1 MYFQRKGTADFQIV
15 TFTALEQVISYSQ
28 NKPIEI
34 LLIGE
39 NAYAEEAPNA
49 RAGKI
54 YLLSENGHNVNAEYP
69 AITKFQSMAGIFA
82 QIMEEYAQDISC
94 SGASVRNRKRTKL
107 VSFYSPDRADAQ
119 TATALAAGQMLSNA
133 GSKTLYLNLRAFAG
147 CEYENNYNSR
157 EPE

>member
-1 MYFQRKGTADFQIV
+1 MREKLLAVCDKDERYLQGMQEYFQRKGTADFQIV

-39 NAYAEEAPNA
+39 NAYAEEAENV

-82 QIMEEYAQDISC
+82 RCCKGFTDGVALKQRRRQ
-94 SGASVRNRKRTKL
+94 TK
-107 VSFYSPDRADAQ
+107 
-119 TATALAAGQMLSNA
+119 SND
-133 GSKTLYLNLRAFAG
+133 
-147 CEYENNYNSR
+147 
-157 EPE
+157 

>member
-1 MYFQRKGTADFQIV
+1 MREKLLAVCDKDERYLQGMQEYFQRKGTADFQIV

-54 YLLSENGHNVNAEYP
+54 YLLSEMV
-69 AITKFQSMAGIFA
+69 TM
-82 QIMEEYAQDISC
+82 
-94 SGASVRNRKRTKL
+94 
-107 VSFYSPDRADAQ
+107 
-119 TATALAAGQMLSNA
+119 
-133 GSKTLYLNLRAFAG
+133 
-147 CEYENNYNSR
+147 
-157 EPE
+157 